1 MNITVSRTVCNI
13 SSLIRSLLFVLAAG
27 MAQPAASEV
36 LPLDGPGKLIDQFH
50 ATLLALMKSPQ
61 ENNTRRRYNT
71 LEPELMGKFDLNL
84 MTAIATGNYWYAAQE
99 GERSRL
105 TEAFRKFST
114 ATYASRF
121 SSYSGQSFK
130 TLKVQAGPRKTQLVR
145 TELQRPNASPIAL
158 TYVTRFAHSSWWI
171 VDVLVNDGIS
181 ELAVRRSEFQ
191 RVLKTD
197 GIKGLIQLLEEKTKK
212 LLER

>member
-1 MNITVSRTVCNI
+1 MNITISRTVCNI

-36 LPLDGPGKLIDQFH
+36 LPLDGPGRLIDQFH

-61 ENNTRRRYNT
+61 KYNTRKRYNT
-71 LEPELMGKFDLNL
+71 LEPELMEKFDLNL
-84 MTAIATGNYWYAAQE
+84 MTAIATGNYWHTAQE

-105 TEAFRKFST
+105 TAAFRKFST

-121 SSYSGQSFK
+121 SGYSGQSFK

-145 TELQRPNASPIAL
+145 TEIRRPNASPIAL
-158 TYVTRFAHSSWWI
+158 TYVTRFAQSSWRI
-171 VDVLVNDGIS
+171 IDVLVNDGIS

-191 RVLKTD
+191 RVLKTS
-197 GIKGLIQLLEEKTKK
+197 GIKGLIQLLEEKTKN
-212 LLER
+212 LLEK